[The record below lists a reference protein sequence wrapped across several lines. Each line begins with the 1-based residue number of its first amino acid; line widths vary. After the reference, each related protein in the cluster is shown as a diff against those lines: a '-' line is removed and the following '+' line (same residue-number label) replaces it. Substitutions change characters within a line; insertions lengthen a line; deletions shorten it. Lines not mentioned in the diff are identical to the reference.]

1 MGGKVDPEKQCTA
14 HAKHSGKRCKRAVV
28 PGSTVCR
35 FHGGDA
41 PQVRRKAE
49 KRLAREA
56 AERAVASYGLPR
68 EVEPQEAL
76 LEELHRTAGHVA
88 WLAVSVRELERQELY
103 GPVGGSQFG
112 FPRQEP
118 HVWIRLYQEERKHFA
133 EVAKICIAAGIEER
147 RVRLAEDQA
156 RELARVVTAILTDLG
171 HDLTEERTR
180 EVVRLR
186 LLEGGKAA

>member
-1 MGGKVDPEKQCTA
+1 MGGKLDPESRCTA
-14 HAKHSGKRCKRAVV
+14 HAKHSGERCKRTAI
-28 PGSTVCR
+28 PGSTVCHY
-35 FHGGDA
+35 HGGKA
-41 PQVRRKAE
+41 PQVQAAAL
-49 KRLAREA
+49 KRLALQE
-56 AERAVASYGLPR
+56 AERAVVTYGLPR

-88 WLAVSVRELERQELY
+88 WLAFSVRELERREAY
-103 GPVGGSQFG
+103 GPVGGSQYG

-147 RVRLAEDQA
+147 RVQLAEDQA

-171 HDLTEERTR
+171 HDLSEERTR